1 MNPKKLI
8 LAAALLGGLLSA
20 TAFATTV
27 DSHQKII
34 ASTHLVAPVPAQIV
48 HPVDL
53 PRSYEGATVTL
64 SLTID
69 ATGLPHDIKVVSRG
83 DRAVSKSL
91 IAAVSQWKF
100 TPGLLNGLPV
110 TTKVTLPLQLEEA

>member
-8 LAAALLGGLLSA
+8 LASALLGGLLST
-20 TAFATTV
+20 TAFATTI
-27 DSHQKII
+27 DSHNKLI
-34 ASTHLVAPVPAQIV
+34 ASTHLVAPVPTQIV

-53 PRSYEGATVTL
+53 PRSYQGATVTL

-69 ATGLPHDIKVVSRG
+69 ASGLPHNIKIVSRG
-83 DRAVSKSL
+83 DGAVSKNL

-100 TPGLLNGLPV
+100 TPGLLNGVPV